1 MSPAWL
7 RRGAGVL
14 AALALVALLLSLSVG
29 TLLLRDAALVQ
40 RVEPSAGAS
49 ALFGDAS
56 GPGTPIG
63 SPQRLIV
70 RDEAAFL
77 PGEGPGGA
85 RYVSETYLREQGA
98 SPLQAKTVELVRLL
112 AALGSGAALLLFGGL
127 WWWAGR
133 RGRGS
138 RVPS

>member
-1 MSPAWL
+1 MLA
-7 RRGAGVL
+7 VL
-14 AALALVALLLSLSVG
+14 ALIALLLSLSVG

-70 RDEAAFL
+70 RDPAAFL
-77 PGEGPGGA
+77 PGEAPGGV
-85 RYVSETYLREQGA
+85 RYVSETYLRERGA
-98 SPLQAKTVELVRLL
+98 YPLQAKTVEFVRLL

-133 RGRGS
+133 RARLSSERPS
-138 RVPS
+138 RAA